1 LSELLDEL
9 GLPRKL
15 EDIGATPK
23 MIPQI
28 VKYALQSPIVGA
40 NPRPIKTE
48 DEIVEI
54 LKLAS

>member
-1 LSELLDEL
+1 
-9 GLPRKL
+9 
-15 EDIGATPK
+15 
-23 MIPQI
+23 MIPLI

-48 DEIVEI
+48 GDVMEI